1 MNINIIYKE
10 NENIWQYV
18 KVCDRCRKQSATVV
32 KDDRKPVENEIHIC
46 KSCAFKMFSNEQTR
60 EYYWILPKQK
70 LPTEG
75 QEVEFIAKHA
85 RYGGKPKRRRFQGYF
100 KKIEDKSV
108 IQIFLAHSPGW
119 SCEFLIDE
127 VEYWMPKVPMPEEKK

>member
-18 KVCDRCRKQSATVV
+18 KVCDRCRKQFATVV

-46 KSCAFKMFSNEQTR
+46 KSCAFEMFSNEQTR
-60 EYYWILPKQK
+60 EYCWILPKQK
-70 LPTEG
+70 LPIEG
-75 QEVEFIAKHA
+75 QEVEFVAKYIA
-85 RYGGKPKRRRFQGYF
+85 KRRRFQGHFQKAEDGSDF
-100 KKIEDKSV
+100 K
-108 IQIFLAHSPGW
+108 IFYAHSIGW
-119 SCEFLIDE
+119 GLEFLIEE

>member
-18 KVCDRCRKQSATVV
+18 KVCNRCRKQFATVV
-32 KDDRKPVENEIHIC
+32 KDDRKPVENEINIC
-46 KSCAFKMFSNEQTR
+46 KSCAFEMFSNEQTR

-75 QEVEFIAKHA
+75 QEVEFVAKYIA
-85 RYGGKPKRRRFQGYF
+85 KRRRFQGHF
-100 KKIEDKSV
+100 QKIQDGANEFV
-108 IQIFLAHSPGW
+108 FYAHSIGW
-119 SCEFLIDE
+119 GREFLIEE
-127 VEYWMPKVPMPEEKK
+127 VECWKPKAPMPEEKK